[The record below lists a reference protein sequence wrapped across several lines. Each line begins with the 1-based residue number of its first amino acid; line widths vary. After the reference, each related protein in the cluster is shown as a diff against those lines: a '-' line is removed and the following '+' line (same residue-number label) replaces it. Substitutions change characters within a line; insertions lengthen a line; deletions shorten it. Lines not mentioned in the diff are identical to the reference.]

1 MPDDTFERTSP
12 DLGDGRDD
20 VGAVAD
26 ASVAD
31 ELRADNASELE
42 AQRDRYLR
50 LAAEYDNYRK
60 RTARETQQA
69 RARGQGDL
77 IKGLLDSL
85 DDLDRIAHLDAQTT
99 DARTVIDGVAMVE
112 KNLFKAL
119 AGVGIETIDP
129 LEMPFDPNLHEAVST
144 IAAESPDED
153 HIVAQVYQ
161 RGYMLNGQLLRP
173 ARVVV
178 KQYQ

>member
-1 MPDDTFERTSP
+1 MADDTFERTTP
-12 DLGDGRDD
+12 DMGDA
-20 VGAVAD
+20 GATTD
-26 ASVAD
+26 APVAD
-31 ELRADNASELE
+31 ELRADGVSELE

-77 IKGLLDSL
+77 IKGMLDSL
-85 DDLDRIAHLDAQTT
+85 DDLDRFAHLDATST
-99 DARTVIDGVAMVE
+99 DAKTVIDGVALVE

-119 AGVGIETIDP
+119 TNAGVETINP
-129 LEMPFDPNLHEAVST
+129 VEMPFDPNLHEAVST

-153 HIVAQVYQ
+153 HMVAQVYQ

>member
-1 MPDDTFERTSP
+1 MADDTFERTTP
-12 DLGDGRDD
+12 DM
-20 VGAVAD
+20 AD
-26 ASVAD
+26 TGPATDAPVAD
-31 ELRADNASELE
+31 ELRADTVSELE

-60 RTARETQQA
+60 RTAKETQQA

-77 IKGLLDSL
+77 IKGMLDSL
-85 DDLDRIAHLDAQTT
+85 DDLDRFAHLDASST
-99 DARTVIDGVAMVE
+99 DSKTVIDGVALVE

-119 AGVGIETIDP
+119 TNAGIETINP
-129 LEMPFDPNLHEAVST
+129 VEMPFDPNLHEAVST

-153 HIVAQVYQ
+153 HMVAQVYQ